1 MNEERITES
10 PSVVSFAYPL
20 GAKIGRPPVALAKEA
35 TEFLS
40 IPPLP
45 AFSPLCI
52 K

>member
-1 MNEERITES
+1 MTGSSRMR
-10 PSVVSFAYPL
+10 L
-20 GAKIGRPPVALAKEA
+20 PVAWKMALVIAGAIPTNGGVLAKEA

>member
-1 MNEERITES
+1 MAFFTGLWEINHGG
-10 PSVVSFAYPL
+10 V
-20 GAKIGRPPVALAKEA
+20 LAKEA

-45 AFSPLCI
+45 AFSLLCI